1 MCARGQSTCVP
12 GEGTVYS
19 CVCIAPT
26 HSTGCHLPLN
36 TRYVL
41 SESVVPILQAF
52 CYSDSDSPYPQCNQD
67 GGIAHDNTVY
77 GLVMRAL
84 WAIAGGTHSQYVV
97 SDDIELVQQKMPW
110 PALVDRDR
118 RLALAPRRVV
128 CTVTRFIT
136 FSLSE
141 SNCDRT
147 CARTHHHYHYNC

>member
-1 MCARGQSTCVP
+1 VRVDKVRVYWVRVQCIHACASHQLTPLDVIFR
-12 GEGTVYS
+12 
-19 CVCIAPT
+19 
-26 HSTGCHLPLN
+26 LN

-97 SDDIELVQQKMPW
+97 SDDIEFGQNVM
-110 PALVDRDR
+110 AS
-118 RLALAPRRVV
+118 
-128 CTVTRFIT
+128 
-136 FSLSE
+136 FS
-141 SNCDRT
+141 
-147 CARTHHHYHYNC
+147 